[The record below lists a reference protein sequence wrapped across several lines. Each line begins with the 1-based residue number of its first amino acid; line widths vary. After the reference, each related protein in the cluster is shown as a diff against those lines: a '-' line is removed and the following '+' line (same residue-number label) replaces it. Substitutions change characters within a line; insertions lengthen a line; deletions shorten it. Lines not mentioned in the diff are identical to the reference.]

1 MGIAGLARRL
11 DPHASQYSSA
21 QLSGFNAVVDGPS
34 LAYHA
39 HKLALAAHAA
49 ADANVSRMPSYMD
62 MIQQALRWLRTLDA
76 INIKV

>member
-11 DPHASQYSSA
+11 EPHGDRYTSQD
-21 QLSGFNAVVDGPS
+21 LSGYNAIIDGPS

-39 HKLALAAHAA
+39 HKLALAVR
-49 ADANVSRMPSYMD
+49 DTDNVPRLPSYAD
-62 MIQQALRWLRTLDA
+62 ITQQALRWLRTLEV

>member
-11 DPHASQYSSA
+11 ETHATRYSLQDVKGYHA
-21 QLSGFNAVVDGPS
+21 IVDGPS

-39 HKLALAAHAA
+39 RKLALAALDRDDVPRIPAYN
-49 ADANVSRMPSYMD
+49 D
-62 MIQQALRWLRTLDA
+62 ITFQALRWLKTLES

>member
-11 DPHASQYSSA
+11 DPHATRHSA
-21 QLSGFNAVVDGPS
+21 DELSGSSAVVDGPS

-39 HKLALAAHAA
+39 HKLALGAVEKG
-49 ADANVSRMPSYMD
+49 NVSHIPSYAE
-62 MIQQALRWLRTLDA
+62 IIHQALRWLRTLED